1 MEPWPF
7 DSTKRSRSGQCGSAG
22 LWGRWRFHSASAISA
37 MPIGMPGWP
46 DLALLTASTASMR
59 SALASVRRSAV
70 GFTGLS
76 GARISIIVF
85 PPIAF
90 LDGSSLCSVSL
101 LFPVHQLPD
110 QRRDDELHG

>member
-1 MEPWPF
+1 M
-7 DSTKRSRSGQCGSAG
+7 
-22 LWGRWRFHSASAISA
+22 SA

-59 SALASVRRSAV
+59 SALASVRRSAA
-70 GFTGLS
+70 GFTWSS

-90 LDGSSLCSVSL
+90 LDGSSFGSVSL
-101 LFPVHQLPD
+101 FLAVHQLPD
-110 QRRDDELHG
+110 QRRDDELHGQRHLAAGADDGVGTRHEAVLQ